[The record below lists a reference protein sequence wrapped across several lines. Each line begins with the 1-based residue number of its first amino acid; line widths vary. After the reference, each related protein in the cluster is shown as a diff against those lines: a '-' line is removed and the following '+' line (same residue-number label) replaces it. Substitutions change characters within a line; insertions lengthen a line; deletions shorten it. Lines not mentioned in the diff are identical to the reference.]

1 MYVGITAKMS
11 SVVPDLVQRASL
23 PAGTPLAIYEEIRPN
38 YLEKV
43 DDLEKPLEHVLEE
56 LMDGDIIV
64 FQKATADGNYRLPTC
79 HDYFRDLFYK
89 VEVTFVDKNN
99 QNDPGFTLTLSQRTE
114 YDQMVNAAAKY
125 LEVDPTYLQFFKT
138 QSYREAPGHALRC
151 TYDGTLKDL
160 LVYFRPKQPKKMFYQ
175 KLAIPIHELENKKQ
189 IKCTYLSTDQKTEQ
203 ELTLYPNKN
212 GNISNLLEE
221 AKQHL
226 KVDGPLRLLELMSSK
241 IYVIYRPDMNM
252 DHLTNT
258 TQKSYRIEEIPSD
271 QTDIEEDEMLVP
283 VAHYQKEA
291 YSTFGH
297 PFLMKVKEGESFESV
312 KERVQAFLDVPD
324 KEFEKYRVSLVYM
337 GRPRYL
343 DEEQI
348 KSVRLRDFVLNQDTK
363 NSGSQHAKPFIGLQH
378 QNKNSKRA
386 RYNYMEKAIK
396 IYN

>member
-1 MYVGITAKMS
+1 MHMKDTKN
-11 SVVPDLVQRASL
+11 SL
-23 PAGTPLAIYEEIRPN
+23 KSILESFLIVCMHTIY
-38 YLEKV
+38 
-43 DDLEKPLEHVLEE
+43 
-56 LMDGDIIV
+56 
-64 FQKATADGNYRLPTC
+64 
-79 HDYFRDLFYK
+79 FY
-89 VEVTFVDKNN
+89 
-99 QNDPGFTLTLSQRTE
+99 GR
-114 YDQMVNAAAKY
+114 
-125 LEVDPTYLQFFKT
+125 
-138 QSYREAPGHALRC
+138 
-151 TYDGTLKDL
+151 
-160 LVYFRPKQPKKMFYQ
+160 
-175 KLAIPIHELENKKQ
+175 
-189 IKCTYLSTDQKTEQ
+189 
-203 ELTLYPNKN
+203 
-212 GNISNLLEE
+212 
-221 AKQHL
+221 
-226 KVDGPLRLLELMSSK
+226 SK
-241 IYVIYRPDMNM
+241 ILIFVFFFFA
-252 DHLTNT
+252 
-258 TQKSYRIEEIPSD
+258 
-271 QTDIEEDEMLVP
+271 DIEEDEMLVP

>member
-1 MYVGITAKMS
+1 MKDTKN
-11 SVVPDLVQRASL
+11 SL
-23 PAGTPLAIYEEIRPN
+23 KSILESFLIVCMHTIY
-38 YLEKV
+38 
-43 DDLEKPLEHVLEE
+43 
-56 LMDGDIIV
+56 
-64 FQKATADGNYRLPTC
+64 
-79 HDYFRDLFYK
+79 FY
-89 VEVTFVDKNN
+89 
-99 QNDPGFTLTLSQRTE
+99 GR
-114 YDQMVNAAAKY
+114 
-125 LEVDPTYLQFFKT
+125 
-138 QSYREAPGHALRC
+138 
-151 TYDGTLKDL
+151 
-160 LVYFRPKQPKKMFYQ
+160 
-175 KLAIPIHELENKKQ
+175 
-189 IKCTYLSTDQKTEQ
+189 
-203 ELTLYPNKN
+203 
-212 GNISNLLEE
+212 
-221 AKQHL
+221 
-226 KVDGPLRLLELMSSK
+226 SK
-241 IYVIYRPDMNM
+241 ILIFVFFFFYA
-252 DHLTNT
+252 
-258 TQKSYRIEEIPSD
+258 
-271 QTDIEEDEMLVP
+271 DIEEDEMLVP

>member
-1 MYVGITAKMS
+1 MHMKDTKN
-11 SVVPDLVQRASL
+11 SL
-23 PAGTPLAIYEEIRPN
+23 KSILESFLIVCMHTIY
-38 YLEKV
+38 
-43 DDLEKPLEHVLEE
+43 
-56 LMDGDIIV
+56 
-64 FQKATADGNYRLPTC
+64 
-79 HDYFRDLFYK
+79 FY
-89 VEVTFVDKNN
+89 
-99 QNDPGFTLTLSQRTE
+99 GR
-114 YDQMVNAAAKY
+114 
-125 LEVDPTYLQFFKT
+125 
-138 QSYREAPGHALRC
+138 
-151 TYDGTLKDL
+151 
-160 LVYFRPKQPKKMFYQ
+160 
-175 KLAIPIHELENKKQ
+175 
-189 IKCTYLSTDQKTEQ
+189 
-203 ELTLYPNKN
+203 
-212 GNISNLLEE
+212 
-221 AKQHL
+221 
-226 KVDGPLRLLELMSSK
+226 SK
-241 IYVIYRPDMNM
+241 ILIFVFFFFYA
-252 DHLTNT
+252 
-258 TQKSYRIEEIPSD
+258 
-271 QTDIEEDEMLVP
+271 DIEEDEMLVP